1 MVYANI
7 SNIDYKVIPNMQK
20 LQVERKLKIQRK
32 RKGKK
37 HTFRGLIPA
46 AATYM
51 SSFPIGIP
59 MP

>member
-1 MVYANI
+1 MVYNNI

-20 LQVERKLKIQRK
+20 LQVERKLKMK

-37 HTFRGLIPA
+37 HTFHGLLPA
-46 AATYM
+46 ETTYM